1 MSDKAFKVVIPGID
15 GGGSQVFEAD
25 SQEELN
31 QKLVDAQTNA
41 TQKIRELASRNQE
54 YEQQIQQL
62 APQQTQQNNG
72 DPEGFDRQQFFN
84 LLYQKPVDAWKYA
97 AQFAMGTSVEDFV
110 KDYQN
115 VRAGSQLSVQNAVNA
130 QFAQKH
136 PELLQV
142 PQEDDV
148 HNAQV
153 ISKILTEN
161 GWVYNLNNLEAAYAV
176 AKTNN
181 QLKLPNTNFA
191 PEANLPPAPTTIQ
204 RPTGSI
210 NTIEAEE
217 EYLRTAPLA
226 KVKEYLEKKYPS
238 GQRV

>member
-1 MSDKAFKVVIPGID
+1 MSDKPYKVIIPGID

-41 TQKIRELASRNQE
+41 TQKIRELASANQQ

-62 APQQTQQNNG
+62 TPAQQQTQP
-72 DPEGFDRQQFFN
+72 DGFDKQKFFSD
-84 LLYQKPVDAWKYA
+84 LYERPADAIAYA
-97 AQFAMGTSVEDFV
+97 LEKKLGIGLDEFLN
-110 KDYQN
+110 DYQQ

-153 ISKILTEN
+153 ISKILTDN

-176 AKTNN
+176 AKTNS

-191 PEANLPPAPTTIQ
+191 PEVQLAPAPTTIQ

-210 NTIEAEE
+210 NTTEAEE
-217 EYLRTAPLA
+217 EFLRTAPLD
-226 KVKEYLEKKYPS
+226 KVKTYLEKKYPS
-238 GQRV
+238 SQRV